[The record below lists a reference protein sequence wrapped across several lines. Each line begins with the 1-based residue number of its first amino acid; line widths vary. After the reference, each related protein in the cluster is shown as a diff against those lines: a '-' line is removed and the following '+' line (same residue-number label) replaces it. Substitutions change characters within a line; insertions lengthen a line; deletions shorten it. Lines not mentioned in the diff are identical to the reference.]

1 MKYHNESYLR
11 NIAKQI
17 KNNSESDIKNI
28 IKDLKKL
35 LKEAQYEYNMIN
47 NYTAP
52 EEIENRKQ
60 AVYYYEDLLSL
71 LKEE

>member
-11 NIAKQI
+11 NVAKEI
-17 KNNSESDIKNI
+17 KNNSKSDIKNI
-28 IKDLKKL
+28 IKDLKEL
-35 LKEAQYEYNMIN
+35 LKEAQYEYKMIN